1 MSPKSIIVIAGVI
14 VALVLGAALLTSL
27 VGTCDT
33 QEYIVVQPIFG
44 EARVQEATGGSLYWK
59 GFAKTWSYPRYSDF
73 RYNDD
78 PAEGD
83 GVDERIRTTFN
94 DGGTAEHGIYIR
106 VGMPLLAEDRINFHE
121 QFAGDLT
128 SVKAAVKAHAINC
141 LKSTAPLMSGS
152 EHQSARKAEFA
163 NTVERQLVK
172 GLYAMRKV
180 EKELKDRTDSEGNPI
195 TVFATE
201 ILEGEDGQAIIAQP
215 SPLTEKFKMTIE
227 QFSVI
232 SSDYDAETLQQFAEK
247 KKAYLAAERSKAERE
262 SAVQERLM
270 IQEQGLRD
278 KTEAEAIANVDKAK
292 AVIAAELK
300 AEVALQTKIEAETK
314 ANQLLEVAKIE
325 KEEAETK
332 ASMDLEVAKVQA
344 EAAMENK
351 KAMIAEA
358 EGKQQAIELSG
369 AITELEQAKIDAEVK
384 IMSEFARSI
393 PMMQS
398 PSTVFSGGNGAGNEG
413 SSTLQNNMMSLV
425 MLKMIG
431 GDNFADFGKVK
442 SVSNRQIRDS
452 IPTDTNTEV
461 AKK

>member
-1 MSPKSIIVIAGVI
+1 
-14 VALVLGAALLTSL
+14 
-27 VGTCDT
+27 
-33 QEYIVVQPIFG
+33 
-44 EARVQEATGGSLYWK
+44 
-59 GFAKTWSYPRYSDF
+59 
-73 RYNDD
+73 
-78 PAEGD
+78 
-83 GVDERIRTTFN
+83 
-94 DGGTAEHGIYIR
+94 
-106 VGMPLLAEDRINFHE
+106 
-121 QFAGDLT
+121 
-128 SVKAAVKAHAINC
+128 
-141 LKSTAPLMSGS
+141 
-152 EHQSARKAEFA
+152 
-163 NTVERQLVK
+163 
-172 GLYAMRKV
+172 MRKV

-227 QFSVI
+227 QFSVT

-442 SVSNRQIRDS
+442 SVSNRQIRES
-452 IPTDTNTEV
+452 IPTDTNIEV